1 MKWLCHSEGWRVT
14 EAALFINLGPTSA
27 FHLISLRQ
35 ESWLTSLLIIV
46 RFGLRW
52 KGAMNFPSVL
62 QEEWNLHFPGICDFH
77 NLNFFLKKKKN
88 VFSFSRAD
96 SDPGATVTVS
106 VQSECRV
113 SSVLCGF
120 LCLELSGRHCNYCTH
135 NTHTHTHRCR
145 AFLTEAECGL

>member
-77 NLNFFLKKKKN
+77 NLNFFLKKKKKM
-88 VFSFSRAD
+88 FSLLVGQTLIPVPLSLCLYRVSVESAQCYVGFYAWNCQV
-96 SDPGATVTVS
+96 GTVTTV
-106 VQSECRV
+106 
-113 SSVLCGF
+113 
-120 LCLELSGRHCNYCTH
+120 HI
-135 NTHTHTHRCR
+135 THTLTHTG
-145 AFLTEAECGL
+145 AGPF